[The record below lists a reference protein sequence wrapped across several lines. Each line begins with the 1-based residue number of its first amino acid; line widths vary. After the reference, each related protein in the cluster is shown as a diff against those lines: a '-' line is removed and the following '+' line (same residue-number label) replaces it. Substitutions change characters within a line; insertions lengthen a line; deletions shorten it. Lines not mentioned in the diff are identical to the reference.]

1 MLSKIKNEFLMCFVN
16 VAVIF
21 IITMGKRV
29 CTSMTNF
36 IRNILDYFHKGIY
49 FPNNGYHGNSK
60 RAVSQLS

>member
-1 MLSKIKNEFLMCFVN
+1 MCFVD

-29 CTSMTNF
+29 CTFMTNF